1 MKKLDQNYIQSL
13 IKLLNTGQLIKLES
27 FGKELLKEYP
37 NETFLYNIV
46 ATSLAKQNKF
56 NEAINKYRDLL
67 SIDPNHSEALNN
79 LAVISAGK
87 GNINDAIANYKHALK
102 IKPNY
107 TEALSN
113 LAYLLKSIGNISKAT
128 ECYKKV
134 FSKNKDD
141 IRYAINAALLI
152 PPIIESHESI
162 DLYRNKYKEGLIS
175 LKKYQLNLS
184 NTINIILPQTF
195 FLSYHAKD
203 NLEIMKSTAK
213 TYRKI
218 MPNLNFISKRTNN
231 IKRKKIKVGFVS
243 QFLTMHTIGKLFGG
257 LIKNLNNDK
266 FEKTIF
272 HTPQTKKGGM
282 KDSIDYNVDK
292 IINLKSTIQEQQ
304 NQISKENLDILFYPD
319 IGMSPTTYFLAFSRF
334 APVQIVSWG
343 HPETTGI
350 DTIDYFLS
358 STLFETEISKKNY
371 SEKLI
376 CLNTFPIYY
385 EPPEN
390 IKLEKNRLDFN
401 LPLKANLYACPQSL
415 FKLHP
420 DFDLILAKIL
430 EKDPNGYI
438 VFIGGPGII
447 KYWINILK
455 NRWSKSFPIINSRS
469 IFMNRLSLEE
479 FICFCKC
486 VDVLLD
492 PVHFGGGN
500 SFLEAMLVGTPT
512 ITKPSTHLRANIT
525 SAGYKQMNISNSPIV
540 YTSEEYVNL
549 SINLAKNRNK
559 NIKLRKDSV
568 KAAKNYLFK
577 NNIALMQFEKFLE
590 KAHFEA
596 KSGNKIED
604 GYVIKE

>member
-358 STLFETEISKKNY
+358 STLF
-371 SEKLI
+371 
-376 CLNTFPIYY
+376 
-385 EPPEN
+385 
-390 IKLEKNRLDFN
+390 
-401 LPLKANLYACPQSL
+401 
-415 FKLHP
+415 
-420 DFDLILAKIL
+420 
-430 EKDPNGYI
+430 
-438 VFIGGPGII
+438 
-447 KYWINILK
+447 
-455 NRWSKSFPIINSRS
+455 
-469 IFMNRLSLEE
+469 M
-479 FICFCKC
+479 
-486 VDVLLD
+486 
-492 PVHFGGGN
+492 
-500 SFLEAMLVGTPT
+500 
-512 ITKPSTHLRANIT
+512 
-525 SAGYKQMNISNSPIV
+525 
-540 YTSEEYVNL
+540 
-549 SINLAKNRNK
+549 
-559 NIKLRKDSV
+559 
-568 KAAKNYLFK
+568 
-577 NNIALMQFEKFLE
+577 
-590 KAHFEA
+590 
-596 KSGNKIED
+596 
-604 GYVIKE
+604 